1 MRIPSTI
8 LPRATT
14 QPVNS
19 TISVDFVHPSLE
31 IQDLYLL
38 PLTVSNPNVSFRTMI
53 SNRLTTSWFPLA
65 EACNNTGPDDTKPWN
80 KYLEN
85 CYEGQLLDPS
95 KSKTMTQTPN
105 GAFTVPSTD
114 TDLWGEAY
122 WGEGSTGT
130 DTVTIAGV
138 DIPDIE
144 LNFATGINA
153 SHAHLGLAKG
163 STLLDKLVEQ
173 KIINARAFSLFVGS
187 DVRYLQN
194 WDPNAKD
201 ANYPGS
207 IVFGGLDFAKQSE
220 TFIRGDLDTDGIPQL
235 EVLGINVHAQH
246 AVYDIMGGLGVDTY
260 DAEIDVSSPWI
271 YVPEVAAQA
280 IRAKRDNNWDNSGD
294 IVSTPVHMG
303 NISMTVQ
310 VKGAGHGGG
319 ASEVN
324 ITFPESIW
332 GWDRSYYSQPS
343 VTKNK
348 YFPFLINKSTARARV
363 ILGRP
368 FLKAVYL
375 AINYDSNE
383 FQVAPASYS
392 SNSQIRPF
400 KAVAAD
406 GSNRLESFPSLTDII
421 LESPG
426 ANQTATALPDPSGT
440 ALADSSS
447 GTPTGAIAGGVVG
460 GVLGLLAIAGL
471 IFLFMRRGK
480 KKPPSPNNR
489 EDVLPTPPTAG
500 AMGAPSQEQ
509 PLEYFKAELPA
520 TAERTEDYYAPLG
533 ELAATSPTEVK
544 QAHYHEP
551 EMDPQEV
558 PASPVVPEAFVHV
571 PKPPQAGV
579 PGQNVHELP

>member
-1 MRIPSTI
+1 M
-8 LPRATT
+8 L
-14 QPVNS
+14 
-19 TISVDFVHPSLE
+19 
-31 IQDLYLL
+31 
-38 PLTVSNPNVSFRTMI
+38 

-65 EACNNTGPDDTKPWN
+65 EACNNTGPDDTKPWY

-85 CYEGQLLDPS
+85 CYENQLLDPS
-95 KSKTMTQTPN
+95 KSTTMTQTPN
-105 GAFTVPSTD
+105 GAFSVPSTSELAD
-114 TDLWGEAY
+114 VWGEAY
-122 WGEGSTGT
+122 RGQGGTGT
-130 DTVTIAGV
+130 DTMTIAGV
-138 DIPDIE
+138 DIPDVE
-144 LNFATGINA
+144 LNFATGINS
-153 SHAHLGLAKG
+153 SHAHVGLAKG

-207 IVFGGLDFAKQSE
+207 IVFGGLDFAKQSQ
-220 TFIRGDLDTDGIPQL
+220 TYIRGDLDSDGIPQL
-235 EVLGINVHAQH
+235 DVSGINVHAQH
-246 AVYDIMGGLGVDTY
+246 AVYDILGDLKVDTY

-280 IRAKRDNNWDNSGD
+280 IRAKRDNDWNASGD
-294 IVSTPVHMG
+294 IVSTPVHLG
-303 NISMTVQ
+303 NISMTVK
-310 VKGAGHGGG
+310 VRGTGHGG

-332 GWDRSYYSQPS
+332 GWDRSYYAEPK
-343 VTKNK
+343 VTKDK
-348 YFPFLINKSTARARV
+348 FFPFLINKSTARARV

-392 SNSQIRPF
+392 SDSQIKPF
-400 KAVAAD
+400 GAVAAD
-406 GSNRLESFPSLTDII
+406 GSNRLESFPSLTN
-421 LESPG
+421 EEGQPSP
-426 ANQTATALPDPSGT
+426 TVTALPDPSGT

-447 GTPTGAIAGGVVG
+447 SSSTPTGAIAGGVVG

-480 KKPPSPNNR
+480 KKPWVENR
-489 EDVLPTPPTAG
+489 ENVLPTPSTAG
-500 AMGAPSQEQ
+500 LSPDAMGAAAAAPHNQEQ
-509 PLEYFKAELPA
+509 PQEYSKAELPA
-520 TAERTEDYYAPLG
+520 STERHEQYYAPLG
-533 ELAATSPTEVK
+533 ELAAGSPTEVK
-544 QAHYHEP
+544 QGYYHEP
-551 EMDPQEV
+551 EVDPQEV

-571 PKPPQAGV
+571 PRPPHAAV
-579 PGQNVHELP
+579 PGQETHELP